1 MPGTSAA
8 STSSSGWSS
17 ATELQGRKNMALCQE
32 ILDCQQQLTVFRTR
46 LTKLKAE
53 HKKQVQLQA
62 VKVQAKQAW
71 PALSRKD
78 KWKKLYLLAAL
89 NHSPD
94 LPKQLREDLWEQ
106 RVPKHLRHDPDLII
120 ARLQRPEFIHYY
132 RCGGRVFTIPVS
144 LRNNKEVVM
153 QTVQHYPEILLH
165 MQCKSKQHYQEQN
178 DNNIEPQFL
187 DDFDVLRALLKGCV
201 ANKNHGSS
209 GGYLPQMVPLFSER
223 VRSDA
228 NIMLE
233 VLQRDAFCLSAVS
246 SALRNDTAFAMAFA
260 NLNNK
265 SKNDNDDDDASN
277 CDDSANYTIIINRSE
292 TDASAP
298 RFSIND
304 ATRTI
309 TINSD
314 ETYELASATILSEQQ
329 QQEQHDPAPVPVPV
343 QEENDD
349 EYDDEWT
356 FPSDALKSFS
366 SRLRADKQVAT
377 AFCTRAG
384 GNLAYCSYPLR
395 RDLTLVLAAVH
406 NDPLS
411 LVYCI
416 KSRAKKIL
424 SSDHRFFMLIF
435 MQVVEAQEREEGKP
449 DVCTN
454 HRSGLVWRSKTQYA
468 LRQRLWRFCS
478 PSLKQERDIVVMA
491 LAANCITSIH
501 DIPERLKEDRSFWV
515 EVLAVDPFRWFTMP
529 DHFKNDRKL
538 ANLAVQNVRSH
549 EGAAIVDAITDQ
561 FRGDPRYDRQALMT
575 MARVFPFEH
584 AVSYWPW
591 ANQMWDDKE
600 ILLQACRHDGDVL
613 ELVQMSLITD
623 RDVIETALKRTP
635 DALCFVPSFVQH
647 LYPDL
652 VAQAIRDTPQD
663 ELWDLYD
670 MVDEDLWEN
679 REVALAWVGQGG
691 DFLHDDFSFEMEMD
705 QELFL
710 LIAAHNPEDFWC
722 ASDDLLCQKEFML
735 KAVEID
741 GNLLRDASEDIVQDF
756 DLALLAFAGTSDL
769 VGQYMTGRVRDFQFL
784 VEFAKKVR
792 ARVEVHEGFV
802 MGVLCG
808 TTKGTLPMSILSQ
821 GRETTFAYAKL
832 IADFLGIPKDKELRL
847 LRQASTSLATWG
859 F

>member
-1 MPGTSAA
+1 MPGTAA
-8 STSSSGWSS
+8 ATSSGWSS
-17 ATELQGRKNMALCQE
+17 ATEIQGRKNMALCQE
-32 ILDCQQQLTVFRTR
+32 ILDCQQQLAVFRTR
-46 LTKLKAE
+46 LTRLKAE

-89 NHSPD
+89 THSPD

-106 RVPKHLRHDPDLII
+106 RVPKSMRHDPELFI

-132 RCGGRVFTIPVS
+132 RCGGHVFTIPPS
-144 LRNNKEVVM
+144 LRNNKEVVL
-153 QTVQHYPEILLH
+153 QTVEHYPEILLH
-165 MQCKSKQHYQEQN
+165 MQCESQEQQSAL
-178 DNNIEPQFL
+178 PFL
-187 DDFDVLRALLKGCV
+187 DDFDVLQALLKACVHV
-201 ANKNHGSS
+201 ANSSHSCVHGHV
-209 GGYLPQMVPLFSER
+209 YLPQMLPMFSER

-228 NIMLE
+228 NVMLQ
-233 VLQRDAFCLSAVS
+233 VLQRDPSCLPAVS

-265 SKNDNDDDDASN
+265 SKSKSDDDDDASN
-277 CDDSANYTIIINRSE
+277 CVDTIAYNIIMNTIE
-292 TDASAP
+292 NIGASI
-298 RFSIND
+298 SVDNV
-304 ATRTI
+304 TRTI
-309 TINSD
+309 TINASETD
-314 ETYELASATILSEQQ
+314 EVAPATILSEQQ
-329 QQEQHDPAPVPVPV
+329 QHDHTPAPVPVPV
-343 QEENDD
+343 EVDD
-349 EYDDEWT
+349 DDEWT

-377 AFCTRAG
+377 AFCARAG

-395 RDLTLVLAAVH
+395 RDFDLVLAAVH
-406 NDPLS
+406 SDALS

-416 KSRAKKIL
+416 KSRTKKTL
-424 SSDHRFFMLIF
+424 SSHHDFIMSIF
-435 MQVVEAQEREEGKP
+435 MNIVKAQEREEGKL
-449 DVCTN
+449 DVCSHT
-454 HRSGLVWRSKTQYA
+454 GWRSKAQYT
-468 LRQRLWRFCS
+468 LRQRLWRFCA
-478 PSLKQERDIVVMA
+478 PSLKQQRDIVVMA

-501 DIPERLKEDRSFWV
+501 DIPQRLKEDCSFWV

-529 DHFKNDRKL
+529 DRFRNDRKL
-538 ANLAVQNVRSH
+538 ANLAVQNIRSRD
-549 EGAAIVDAITDQ
+549 GAAIIDAITEQ
-561 FRGDPRYDRQALMT
+561 FRGDPRFDHQALMT
-575 MARVFPFEH
+575 MARVFRFEH
-584 AVSYWPW
+584 AVAYWPW
-591 ANQMWDDKE
+591 ASQMWDDKE

-635 DALCFVPSFVQH
+635 DALCFVPSFVQQ
-647 LYPDL
+647 LYPGL
-652 VAQAIRDTPQD
+652 VAQVIRDTPQD

-670 MVDEDLWEN
+670 MVDDDLWQN

-691 DFLHDDFSFEMEMD
+691 DYLHDDFPSEMEMD

-741 GNLLRDASEDIVQDF
+741 GNLLRDASEDIVRDF

-769 VGQYMTGRVRDFQFL
+769 VGQYMTGRVKDFQFL

-808 TTKGTLPMSILSQ
+808 TTKGALPMSILSQ
-821 GRETTFAYAKL
+821 GRETTYAYTKL